1 MLKQQGKAAAL
12 KEYEEMQKSGHT
24 DVFQYSWA
32 MKYLCETSDEI
43 RALTQSMKQNGVMPN
58 VFYFNILISNFL
70 YAGDIDAAHHVYD
83 VEMPEAGVEPNG
95 ITKKTMA
102 RAEELASMGR

>member
-32 MKYLCETSDEI
+32 MKYLCETSDES
-43 RALTQSMKQNGVMPN
+43 RALMESMKQNGVLPD
-58 VFYFNILISNFL
+58 VATFNTLINSFVQE
-70 YAGDIDAAHHVYD
+70 GDINAAQHVYT
-83 VEMPEAGVEPNG
+83 VY
-95 ITKKTMA
+95 IYFF
-102 RAEELASMGR
+102 